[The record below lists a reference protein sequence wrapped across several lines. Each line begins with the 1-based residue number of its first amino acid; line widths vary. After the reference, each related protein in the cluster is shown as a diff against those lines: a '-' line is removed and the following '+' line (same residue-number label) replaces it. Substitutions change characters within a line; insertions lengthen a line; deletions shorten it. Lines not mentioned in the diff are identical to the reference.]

1 MKRAKLNYWIDVV
14 LGVAF
19 VISVVSGLGFLV
31 PLGFLSSGETGALGL
46 SYRLWA

>member
-31 PLGFLSSGETGALGL
+31 PLRFLSSGETGALDL